1 MESSLFWLLLR
12 GLWKT
17 LQNPPKLRKSVSTQR
32 GLGLDHRM
40 LVDGMREDARGITA
54 TFHCL
59 QGHREKAE
67 ADSSWGCTMKGQ
79 EAKATS
85 FSNGNPNWILG
96 ICFFFFSHHSVYI
109 QEQEPSK
116 GWAELQTLQI
126 SQEFWFIFEFGPALS
141 KSLQDGPPEV
151 TSRHNYCPVL
161 WFWLY
166 IISPGERETP
176 SEMKNG
182 TGEAVNVV
190 GFNYEDELRGVLS
203 ARFRVVIYD
212 IVQKSRKQKLQGSIN
227 TLVISRG
234 FLKCIYLL
242 LINQAFLISV
252 SDHKTLTKEHK
263 LEKA

>member
-17 LQNPPKLRKSVSTQR
+17 LQNPPKLRKSASTQR

-96 ICFFFFSHHSVYI
+96 IWFFFLPSQCLHTGTGAQQGMSRIADPADFPRILIYLWVWSCF
-109 QEQEPSK
+109 EQEFA
-116 GWAELQTLQI
+116 GW
-126 SQEFWFIFEFGPALS
+126 
-141 KSLQDGPPEV
+141 
-151 TSRHNYCPVL
+151 TSRGHFQTQLLPGSVILTVYNLSWGKGDPL
-161 WFWLY
+161 WNEKWHWR
-166 IISPGERETP
+166 S
-176 SEMKNG
+176 SECS
-182 TGEAVNVV
+182 
-190 GFNYEDELRGVLS
+190 GF
-203 ARFRVVIYD
+203 
-212 IVQKSRKQKLQGSIN
+212 
-227 TLVISRG
+227 
-234 FLKCIYLL
+234 
-242 LINQAFLISV
+242 
-252 SDHKTLTKEHK
+252 
-263 LEKA
+263 